1 MGKTAVIFP
10 GQGAQY
16 VGMAKDFYD
25 SFEDS
30 KKVFDEADD
39 VLDIE
44 LKKICFEEND
54 DINKTE
60 YTQPAMVAAEVA
72 IYEHLKNAGLK
83 ADVFAG
89 LSLGEYSALVA
100 AGAMTLADGI
110 KTVRR
115 RGILMQNEVPLG
127 MGGMAAVI
135 AMDADKIAE
144 ICENTPGKV
153 QIANYN
159 CPGQI
164 VISGEAEAVKA
175 ASAALAEAGAK
186 RVIPLNVSGPFHSQM
201 LVPAGEKLYD
211 FLQGVDVAEGFAPYY
226 CNADAEEITDAA
238 KVKELLKRQVYS
250 SVRWQ
255 QTIENMVADGVDTF
269 IEVGPGKTL
278 TGFMKKI
285 NREVKSINIATV
297 DDLAKLEEL
306 NA

>member
-164 VISGEAEAVKA
+164 VISGDAEAVKA

-255 QTIENMVADGVDTF
+255 QTIENMIADGVDTF

>member
-164 VISGEAEAVKA
+164 VISGESKAVAEAGE
-175 ASAALAEAGAK
+175 ALKEAGAK
-186 RVIPLNVSGPFHSQM
+186 RVLPLKVSGPFHSPM
-201 LVPAGEKLYD
+201 LKPAGEKLLD
-211 FLQGVDVAEGFAPYY
+211 VLADVEVDDPTVPYVSNTTAEF
-226 CNADAEEITDAA
+226 ITSKDE
-238 KVKELLKRQVYS
+238 VKELLGRQVYS
-250 SVRWQ
+250 SVCWEQ
-255 QTIENMVADGVDTF
+255 SIEKMIADGADTF
-269 IEVGPGKTL
+269 VEIGPGRTL
-278 TGFMKKI
+278 CGFMRKI
-285 NREVKSINIATV
+285 DRNVKAINIAKV
-297 DDLAKLEEL
+297 EDLEKLKEIM
-306 NA
+306 

>member
-115 RGILMQNEVPLG
+115 EVSLCRT
-127 MGGMAAVI
+127 
-135 AMDADKIAE
+135 KYLSEWAE
-144 ICENTPGKV
+144 
-153 QIANYN
+153 
-159 CPGQI
+159 
-164 VISGEAEAVKA
+164 
-175 ASAALAEAGAK
+175 
-186 RVIPLNVSGPFHSQM
+186 
-201 LVPAGEKLYD
+201 
-211 FLQGVDVAEGFAPYY
+211 
-226 CNADAEEITDAA
+226 
-238 KVKELLKRQVYS
+238 
-250 SVRWQ
+250 WQ
-255 QTIENMVADGVDTF
+255 Q
-269 IEVGPGKTL
+269 
-278 TGFMKKI
+278 
-285 NREVKSINIATV
+285 S
-297 DDLAKLEEL
+297 
-306 NA
+306 